1 MRSRITQAA
10 RRGRVHDVCEDLLRH
25 RGEEAAKHNLI
36 ADVPGGVIW
45 VYDLRSPNISVGE
58 DGLRWRVKGAVDV
71 AEQAVPV
78 QVGEDLRLP
87 QHEVGGAQ
95 LDDHGRSDGWRRH
108 GGGRR
113 HLP

>member
-1 MRSRITQAA
+1 
-10 RRGRVHDVCEDLLRH
+10 
-25 RGEEAAKHNLI
+25 
-36 ADVPGGVIW
+36 
-45 VYDLRSPNISVGE
+45 
-58 DGLRWRVKGAVDV
+58 V